1 MLEMI
6 YKGMVKIDRLRKEW
20 DESSEGHIAIHDQ

>member
-6 YKGMVKIDRLRKEW
+6 YKGMVKIDRLRKVW
-20 DESSEGHIAIHDQ
+20 DGSSEGLIAIHDQ

>member
-6 YKGMVKIDRLRKEW
+6 YKGMVKIDRLGKVR
-20 DESSEGHIAIHDQ
+20 DGSSEGLIAICKQ